1 MNRKS
6 TYVITYGMS
15 RVGRSIDNS
24 PMKGW
29 WGILKSEM
37 YYLRKFTDKANLI
50 AAIEEYINYYNMINT
65 RSS

>member
-1 MNRKS
+1 
-6 TYVITYGMS
+6 MS

-24 PMKGW
+24 PMEGC